1 MQAVIHP
8 TSCAWPMLL
17 YVSSNHR
24 AQGLPSRFQQL
35 SWAVRSLRTAEHIL
49 LSLSTPVTEHV
60 YHVHRLQLAT
70 LLKVM
75 FTSFST
81 SNSS

>member
-60 YHVHRLQLAT
+60 YHVRSIKSYN
-70 LLKVM
+70 LLLI
-75 FTSFST
+75 
-81 SNSS
+81 